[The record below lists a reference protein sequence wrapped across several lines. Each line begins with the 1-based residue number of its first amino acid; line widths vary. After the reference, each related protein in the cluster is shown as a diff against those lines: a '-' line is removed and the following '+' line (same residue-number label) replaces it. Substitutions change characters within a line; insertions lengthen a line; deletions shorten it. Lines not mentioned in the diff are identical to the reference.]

1 MDPTRSLSVRNYE
14 GAADAERIAEL
25 INSSRAT
32 DGDTRPAVSAATVQ
46 SFIDNAWADFDTQ
59 CDIHLFFD
67 DELLVAYERT
77 KRETWAS
84 GARAYHVLPFVHSG
98 WRSEKLLA
106 ELLEHVYRYQFEYAS
121 YDESGADPF
130 LSVVPDPADS
140 VMINA
145 LLATG
150 FEPCRTFLS
159 MTRRLEEDVEQRE
172 LPPDL
177 ELYPLRERHYR
188 SIYAFDRRIMRDGWG
203 VEAPTETHY
212 RWWADEAFL
221 NPELWRVAWNGDAIA
236 GTAAG
241 AIGGTWNPA
250 LGGDKAEIRFVR
262 VDPEWRRQG
271 VASALIL
278 HCLAVLRERGIRE
291 VVLGVDGVNEA
302 TAAALYRTLG
312 FEITSRRFAYRR
324 NLVPPA

>member
-1 MDPTRSLSVRNYE
+1 MHPTRSVSARNYE

-32 DGDTRPAVSAATVQ
+32 DGDTRPTVSAATVQ
-46 SFIDNAWADFDTQ
+46 SFIDTAWADFDAQ
-59 CDIHLFFD
+59 RDIHLFFD

-77 KRETWAS
+77 KRETWAG

-98 WRSEKLLA
+98 WRSEKSVV

-121 YDESGADPF
+121 HDESGANPF

-150 FEPCRTFLS
+150 FEPCLTFLS
-159 MTRRLEEDVEQRE
+159 MARRLEEDVEQRE
-172 LPPDL
+172 LPPGL
-177 ELYPLRERHYR
+177 ELRPLQEKHYR

-212 RWWADEAFL
+212 RWWAEEAFL
-221 NPELWRVAWNGDAIA
+221 NPKLWRVAWNGDAIV

-241 AIGGTWNPA
+241 VIGGTWNPT

-278 HCLAVLRERGIRE
+278 HCLTALWGRGIQE
-291 VVLGVDGVNEA
+291 VVLDVDGANEA

-312 FEITSRRFAYRR
+312 FEISSRRVAYRR